1 MTIPLIDTLSRQG
14 GANFPIAL
22 GEDVIGAFV
31 TVATTGARDAIPT
44 NVLRVGAIVR
54 ISNTSSYYEWN
65 GSAWVSVSFGGGGG
79 GTSTGG
85 GMGFRYTYAGSGTV
99 ADADPGAGVFRGN
112 NAALSS
118 VTTLFV
124 DLLEYGGTDV
134 TAWLD
139 SLDDYVGAVKGVIR
153 LSSQSDATKWIEYT
167 VTGWTTATGY
177 RKLTVAYKDGPGG
190 ITATVGDTF
199 IAFDYT
205 SISGNLAGGALTNV
219 KSVTYGSAPVDNGNS
234 GTADTIDWTAGD
246 IQKSTLTG
254 NCTYTFTAPLGIGGF
269 TLEII
274 QDATGA
280 RTLAWPATVDWVG
293 GITPTIDPAPNAITI
308 VSFYYNGTRYRGYS
322 AQGSSGG
329 GASSIDWKDSVRF
342 ATTAA
347 IAASTRTVN
356 TRTANANGAFPT
368 VDGVIAV
375 VGDRFLD
382 KDNATG
388 ADRGIWTITNL
399 GSGATSWVINRAID
413 ADASAEVTSG
423 MGFVV
428 TEGTANGGK
437 IFLLTTADPIT
448 LNTTSLTFTALS
460 GSVAGTVKADGTV
473 PLTATWPVG
482 SQALTGV
489 KSITYGAA
497 PVDNGNSGTADTIDW
512 SAGDIQKSTLT
523 GNVTYTFT
531 APLGIGGFT
540 LEIIQD
546 ATGGRTITWPATVD
560 WVGGT
565 APTIGAAAAAVTVIS
580 FYYNGARYRGYSGS
594 GGGGGGGGTAGDGL
608 TGTSTLSVLPNGTT
622 LSVAPAGVKLRNGAA
637 AGQELLWD
645 GTAWQLIGRKTGT
658 ALGDASVT
666 VQFTTA
672 AQYIWP
678 AATNTTA
685 ARNITL
691 GTTGLAAGP
700 NAGVGAI
707 INVFLLRASYAN
719 AIAFI
724 NGGAGAGTLFTLP
737 AVGADPVAVSFFYDG
752 TNWSLAGW
760 EFLTTVTAA

>member
-85 GMGFRYTYAGSGTV
+85 GMGFRYTYAGSGTIG
-99 ADADPGAGVFRGN
+99 DADPGAGVFRGN
-112 NAALSS
+112 NAALAS

-254 NCTYTFTAPLGIGGF
+254 NCTYTFTDPLGVGGL

-280 RTLAWPATVDWVG
+280 RTLVWPATVDWVG
-293 GITPTIDPAPNAITI
+293 GIAPTIASAAAAVTV
-308 VSFYYNGTRYRGYS
+308 VSFYYNGTRYRGYAS
-322 AQGSSGG
+322 QVSGSGG
-329 GASSIDWKDSVRF
+329 STAAGGGDGFRF
-342 ATTAA
+342 TYSATTADA
-347 IAASTRTVN
+347 DPGAGTMRISSASYAAAGSFTLYVDLAEYLATDV
-356 TRTANANGAFPT
+356 TAW
-368 VDGVIAV
+368 
-375 VGDRFLD
+375 LD
-382 KDNATG
+382 SLTG
-388 ADRGIWTITNL
+388 AGVAILGRVRLQSLSDPTKWVIYNLTAWTTAAGYRKLSVTYVCGPGGLTTTAGDTFLSFDRGGGVALT
-399 GSGATSWVINRAID
+399 
-413 ADASAEVTSG
+413 
-423 MGFVV
+423 
-428 TEGTANGGK
+428 GT
-437 IFLLTTADPIT
+437 T
-448 LNTTSLTFTALS
+448 LALS
-460 GSVAGTVKADGTV
+460 GS
-473 PLTATWPVG
+473 
-482 SQALTGV
+482 S
-489 KSITYGAA
+489 
-497 PVDNGNSGTADTIDW
+497 
-512 SAGDIQKSTLT
+512 
-523 GNVTYTFT
+523 
-531 APLGIGGFT
+531 
-540 LEIIQD
+540 
-546 ATGGRTITWPATVD
+546 
-560 WVGGT
+560 
-565 APTIGAAAAAVTVIS
+565 
-580 FYYNGARYRGYSGS
+580 
-594 GGGGGGGGTAGDGL
+594 
-608 TGTSTLSVLPNGTT
+608 
-622 LSVAPAGVKLRNGAA
+622 VKLRDGAA
-637 AGQELLWD
+637 AGQELVWD

-658 ALGDASVT
+658 ALADASVT
-666 VQFTTA
+666 IQFTTA

-678 AATNTTA
+678 AGTNTTSN
-685 ARNITL
+685 RTITL

-719 AIAFI
+719 SIAFV

-737 AVGADPVAVSFFYDG
+737 ATTADPVVASFFFDG

-760 EFLTTVTAA
+760 EFLGTVTAA